1 MFNVPKIDSL
11 KLRIPRHLVEY
22 IDPTFCQEYQRLYTQ
37 SGMIE
42 STINLDKHKVDI
54 TNGISTRIAVM
65 FLTDGPVIN
74 EYVIIQ
80 ANAKQLKSEYLQGI
94 TIQNVEDLYHYIMQL
109 QVIYVSFETFMHEA
123 LVSDIDIA
131 YDINITPKGLG
142 DAIAAI
148 YSNVLP
154 SAFRFVGKPFKKNT
168 NTGIQFNIREK
179 ATPSRPFVKIYH
191 KSLELEYKSVEFFE
205 AYIKGQEYKN
215 IGRLEFTIKNNKHR
229 QKLNIPNV
237 KTFAQLLTTPSDIL
251 SEIAFSGVLS
261 YVNKKEMIRE
271 YADLSPTDKL
281 ILYFIDTSISKGAD
295 KQSVMNVLN
304 IFDIPQ
310 ERSRMKKK
318 LNVLINHVAD
328 EKKMVANTE
337 AMNFL
342 RQIKIQI

>member
-80 ANAKQLKSEYLQGI
+80 ANAKQLKSKYLQGI

-154 SAFRFVGKPFKKNT
+154 SAFRFVGKPFRKNT
-168 NTGIQFNIREK
+168 NTGIQFNVREK

-191 KSLELEYKSVEFFE
+191 KSLEL
-205 AYIKGQEYKN
+205 N
-215 IGRLEFTIKNNKHR
+215 INRL
-229 QKLNIPNV
+229 
-237 KTFAQLLTTPSDIL
+237 
-251 SEIAFSGVLS
+251 
-261 YVNKKEMIRE
+261 
-271 YADLSPTDKL
+271 
-281 ILYFIDTSISKGAD
+281 
-295 KQSVMNVLN
+295 
-304 IFDIPQ
+304 
-310 ERSRMKKK
+310 
-318 LNVLINHVAD
+318 
-328 EKKMVANTE
+328 
-337 AMNFL
+337 NFL
-342 RQIKIQI
+342 RLTLRARTIKISDV